1 MANILD
7 LTKARQTKLLGAG
20 ADGVARLFSRGR
32 GKYVVKT
39 LKIKKGKVVDMDSAE
54 ELENERNVHLG
65 LWARLRPDEKQYFFE
80 PYIAQLNPEKYPGP
94 NHTMNFIPGLGD
106 AAGIGYELYQKTK
119 AGNAQDALRL
129 KTFVRKIQKGV
140 LAMWRTGMVHADL
153 HLGNILCNKDASI
166 VKIIDFGRS
175 GTNWNRGLNIT
186 KNNLT
191 TNKLK
196 NPPQAWRNWWSRAI
210 VNWDK
215 EWRNVYGAGN
225 PEGYI
230 LGFVNRNRFYDK
242 SSFNSFEWYRSKV
255 NTNAKFKTIPKP
267 KPKPTTPSKKKS
279 PPKMVPIVNIVKKE
293 ERALPK
299 LVDRI
304 AAIARKARAQRKK
317 EALDKIK
324 KEYKDKK
331 KECKKVASR
340 ERNIRMK
347 EVDKKFG
354 LTPELRRRA
363 QARANKVQR
372 MVAVR
377 KAFVKAAQARKN
389 LANRKAQAAAHYR
402 GLAVIKPKSPP
413 KVRKTY
419 RKLVVLSAAT
429 KKAEREARKKMTEAQ
444 KKEND
449 RRKAR
454 RAYEARKAKK

>member
-7 LTKARQTKLLGAG
+7 LTKARQVKLLGAG
-20 ADGVARLFSRGR
+20 ADGVARLFSKGR

-39 LKIKKGKVVDMDSAE
+39 LKIFKGKVVDMNSAE

-94 NHTMNFIPGLGD
+94 NHTMNFIPGLEE
-106 AAGIGYELYQKTK
+106 ARTVGYDLYQKTK
-119 AGNAQDALRL
+119 EGNAQDVLRL
-129 KTFVRKIQKGV
+129 KNFIRKIQKGV

-153 HLGNILCNKDASI
+153 HLGNILCSKDASI

-175 GTNWNRGLNIT
+175 GANWNRGLNIT

-191 TNKLK
+191 TNKLRS
-196 NPPQAWRNWWSRAI
+196 PPQAWRNWWSRAI
-210 VNWDK
+210 INWDK

-230 LGFVNRNRFYDK
+230 LGFVNRNRFYHK
-242 SSFNSFEWYRSKV
+242 PSFNQFKWYRTTV
-255 NTNAKFKTIPKP
+255 NHERKFRTIPKP

-293 ERALPK
+293 ERALPR

-317 EALDKIK
+317 EALDRIN

-331 KECKKVASR
+331 KECKKVAKQA
-340 ERNIRMK
+340 RNIRMK

-363 QARANKVQR
+363 QAQANKVQR

-377 KAFVKAAQARKN
+377 KAFVKVAQARKN
-389 LANRKAQAAAHYR
+389 LANRKAQAAAHY
-402 GLAVIKPKSPP
+402 GAMAVKPKSPP
-413 KVRKTY
+413 KARKTY
-419 RKLVVLSAAT
+419 SKLVVLSAAT

-454 RAYEARKAKK
+454 RAYEAKKAKK